1 MAARCASVG
10 AWESAADTI
19 SNEAPASD
27 AKNIDARFN
36 LSITWNHLSVF
47 ARRTIEQPRNQIRSK
62 FNGRKNSA
70 AGIIFPFRTA
80 RKPILPTTDDGSLTP
95 ASNLDHSLAAIFAG
109 EQSDQCLRRILQP
122 IDHVLLD
129 LELAGGDP

>member
-47 ARRTIEQPRNQIRSK
+47 ARRTIEQPRNRIRSK
-62 FNGRKNSA
+62 FNGRQKSRRRASFCLSA
-70 AGIIFPFRTA
+70 LLASQLCQ
-80 RKPILPTTDDGSLTP
+80 LPMTV
-95 ASNLDHSLAAIFAG
+95 A
-109 EQSDQCLRRILQP
+109 
-122 IDHVLLD
+122 
-129 LELAGGDP
+129 